1 MNGAGGQAAAA
12 LSALFGLSGLSGI
25 DWRELASV
33 TLLSLRVSS
42 TALLGA
48 VLVGAPLGA
57 WLGTARFRGRGAA
70 LSTLNAG
77 MGLPPV
83 LVGLVVSLLL
93 WRSGPLGWLGL
104 MYTPA
109 AMIVAQWVIVLPI
122 IVALTA
128 AAVQQ
133 VGTRLRLQLLALGAS
148 RPQLLWLLLREA
160 RLPILA
166 AVMAGA
172 GRILG
177 EVGAVLMVGGNLR
190 GQTRVLTTA
199 TVLETRMGHF
209 EMALALGGVL
219 LLLTLLVN
227 AVLTSVQQRMGSR

>member
-1 MNGAGGQAAAA
+1 M
-12 LSALFGLSGLSGI
+12 SPESISGVDL
-25 DWRELASV
+25 RELLGV
-33 TLLSLRVSS
+33 TVLSLRVSS
-42 TALLGA
+42 TALAAA

-57 WLGTARFRGRGAA
+57 WLGTARFRGRGAM

-104 MYTPA
+104 MYTPT
-109 AMIVAQWVIVLPI
+109 AMVLAQWIIVLPI
-122 IVALTA
+122 VVALTA
-128 AAVQQ
+128 SAVQQ
-133 VGTRLRLQLLALGAS
+133 VGSRLRLQLLALGAS
-148 RPQLLWLLLREA
+148 RLQLLWLLLREA
-160 RLPILA
+160 RLPLLA

-172 GRILG
+172 GRLLG

-190 GQTRVLTTA
+190 GETRVLTTA

-209 EMALALGGVL
+209 DMALALGLVL
-219 LLLTLLVN
+219 LLLTLAVN
-227 AVLTSVQQRMGSR
+227 TVLTWLQQRTGQR